1 MAGPQIL
8 GSDSYAV
15 SIVNKGK
22 RRHQQNKNGK
32 NLYKI
37 VSSTPLRGTLIKE
50 SEPGG
55 NQYISAAG
63 ASLVQSAVAM
73 RRYKCRMMIV

>member
-1 MAGPQIL
+1 MRKDEVAVAGPQIL

-32 NLYKI
+32 NL
-37 VSSTPLRGTLIKE
+37 
-50 SEPGG
+50 
-55 NQYISAAG
+55 
-63 ASLVQSAVAM
+63 
-73 RRYKCRMMIV
+73 